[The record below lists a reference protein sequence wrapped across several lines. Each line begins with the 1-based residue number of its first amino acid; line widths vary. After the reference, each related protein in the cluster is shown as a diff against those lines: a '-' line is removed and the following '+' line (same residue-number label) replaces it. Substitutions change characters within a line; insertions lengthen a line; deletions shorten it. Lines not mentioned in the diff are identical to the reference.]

1 LVGKEGTTVKAE
13 IIKVSKNYRP
23 LTLDAVV
30 PEIEKQFPEFECIPY
45 GKNGD
50 ALIVK
55 KSSFAGARIDVA
67 EKHIS
72 IRGKTPE
79 PLAKCLDVA
88 LCGTLSAATV
98 PRVVDR
104 LKRFLRDRYAS

>member
-1 LVGKEGTTVKAE
+1 MKAE
-13 IIKVSKNYRP
+13 IIKVSKHYRP
-23 LTLDAVV
+23 LKMEKVV
-30 PEIEKQFPEFECIPY
+30 LELEKRFPEFEYTPY

-55 KSSFAGARIDVA
+55 KSSFAGARIDIA
-67 EKHIS
+67 EKQIS

-98 PRVVDR
+98 PKVVDR

>member
-1 LVGKEGTTVKAE
+1 MKAA

-23 LTLDAVV
+23 LKMESLV
-30 PEIEKQFPEFECIPY
+30 PELEKRFPEFECIPY
-45 GKNGD
+45 GKTGD
-50 ALIVK
+50 ALVVK

-88 LCGTLSAATV
+88 LCGILSAATV
-98 PRVVDR
+98 PKVVDQ